1 MIYLHLKVKRERVAV
16 HTGRPL
22 LIGAFQLPQ
31 PKPAPARKCPCCGAP
46 MLRVMT
52 FLAPWQSCRAPPPP
66 KPVAVRACPCCGEP
80 MLRIMTIP
88 PILTAGFIRI
98 HGQGAGEPRAGLGIS
113 MLGRLPGVGIAVIRR
128 AIRRPARQNHP
139 VRIAFDRIGE
149 RCGPCPV
156 RQPQT

>member
-1 MIYLHLKVKRERVAV
+1 LRHSFASHLVEVGVGLHTAKSLLGHKNINTTMIYLHLKVKRERVAV

-66 KPVAVRACPCCGEP
+66 KKRRVA
-80 MLRIMTIP
+80 
-88 PILTAGFIRI
+88 
-98 HGQGAGEPRAGLGIS
+98 
-113 MLGRLPGVGIAVIRR
+113 
-128 AIRRPARQNHP
+128 
-139 VRIAFDRIGE
+139 
-149 RCGPCPV
+149 
-156 RQPQT
+156 